1 MFLPFLQCSRFALHC
16 RISKLPR
23 SKNLI
28 KKLALLSSSALLLT
42 GCSSLSLPDQADAPA
57 CEAMSTVLTTKLE
70 TLPSGGFDAV
80 ALSSS
85 ITNDV
90 LSVAPE
96 GFQANIQRVTDAL
109 ATDPISAT
117 EVAAAASEI
126 AIRCALVGVNLEFP
140 NPQDLLGG

>member
-1 MFLPFLQCSRFALHC
+1 M
-16 RISKLPR
+16 
-23 SKNLI
+23 
-28 KKLALLSSSALLLT
+28 SAATLLLT
-42 GCSSLSLPDQADAPA
+42 GCSSLSLPDEADAAA

-70 TLPSGGFDAV
+70 TLPSGGFDAA

-85 ITNDV
+85 IANDV

-140 NPQDLLGG
+140 NPQELLGG

>member
-1 MFLPFLQCSRFALHC
+1 MLLR
-16 RISKLPR
+16 
-23 SKNLI
+23 
-28 KKLALLSSSALLLT
+28 KLAVVTTSALLLT
-42 GCSSLSLPDQADAPA
+42 GCSSLSLPDEADAPA
-57 CEAMSTVLTTKLE
+57 CEALSTVLSTKLE
-70 TLPSGGFDAV
+70 TLPSGGFDATS
-80 ALSSS
+80 LSSA

-96 GFQANIQRVTDAL
+96 GFQANIQRITDAL

-140 NPQDLLGG
+140 NPQELLGG

>member
-1 MFLPFLQCSRFALHC
+1 MLLRNLAI
-16 RISKLPR
+16 IS
-23 SKNLI
+23 
-28 KKLALLSSSALLLT
+28 AGTLLLT

-57 CEAMSTVLTTKLE
+57 CEAMSAVLTSKLE
-70 TLPSGGFDAV
+70 TLPNGGFDAV
-80 ALSSS
+80 ALSNS
-85 ITNDV
+85 ITSDV

-96 GFQANIQRVTDAL
+96 AFQANIQKVADAL
-109 ATDPISAT
+109 VTDPISAT

>member
-1 MFLPFLQCSRFALHC
+1 MLLR
-16 RISKLPR
+16 
-23 SKNLI
+23 NL
-28 KKLALLSSSALLLT
+28 AVMSAATLLLT
-42 GCSSLSLPDQADAPA
+42 GCSSLSLPDEADAAA

-80 ALSSS
+80 ALSNS
-85 ITNDV
+85 ITTDV

-96 GFQANIQRVTDAL
+96 SFQANIQRVTDAL

-140 NPQDLLGG
+140 NPQELLGG

>member
-1 MFLPFLQCSRFALHC
+1 MLLR
-16 RISKLPR
+16 
-23 SKNLI
+23 
-28 KKLALLSSSALLLT
+28 KLAAVTTAALLLT
-42 GCSSLSLPDQADAPA
+42 GCASLPDQADAPA
-57 CEAMSTVLTTKLE
+57 CEALSKVLSTKLE
-70 TLPSGGFDAV
+70 TLPSGGFDATV
-80 ALSSS
+80 LSSA

-96 GFQANIQRVTDAL
+96 GFRANIQRVTDAL

-140 NPQDLLGG
+140 NPQELLGN

>member
-1 MFLPFLQCSRFALHC
+1 MLLR
-16 RISKLPR
+16 
-23 SKNLI
+23 
-28 KKLALLSSSALLLT
+28 KLAVISAGTILLT

-57 CEAMSTVLTTKLE
+57 CEALSAVLTTKLE

-80 ALSSS
+80 ALSIS

-117 EVAAAASEI
+117 EVAGAASEI
-126 AIRCALVGVNLEFP
+126 AIRCALVGVNLDFP

>member
-1 MFLPFLQCSRFALHC
+1 M
-16 RISKLPR
+16 
-23 SKNLI
+23 I
-28 KKLALLSSSALLLT
+28 KILALISTSLLLLT
-42 GCSSLSLPDQADAPA
+42 GCTGLSLPDQADAPA

-70 TLPSGGFDAV
+70 TLPSGGFDAL

-96 GFQANIQRVTDAL
+96 SFQANIQRVTDAL

>member
-1 MFLPFLQCSRFALHC
+1 MLLRNLAV
-16 RISKLPR
+16 IS
-23 SKNLI
+23 
-28 KKLALLSSSALLLT
+28 AATLLLT
-42 GCSSLSLPDQADAPA
+42 GCSSLSLPDEADAPA

-70 TLPSGGFDAV
+70 TLPSGGFDAL
-80 ALSSS
+80 ALSNS
-85 ITNDV
+85 ITTDV

-96 GFQANIQRVTDAL
+96 SFQANIQRVTDAL

-117 EVAAAASEI
+117 DVAAAASEI

>member
-1 MFLPFLQCSRFALHC
+1 M
-16 RISKLPR
+16 
-23 SKNLI
+23 I
-28 KKLALLSSSALLLT
+28 KKLALISTSLLLLT
-42 GCSSLSLPDQADAPA
+42 GCSNLSLPDQADAPA

-70 TLPSGGFDAV
+70 TLPTGGFDAV
-80 ALSSS
+80 ALSNA

-96 GFQANIQRVTDAL
+96 GFQANIQRVADAL
-109 ATDPISAT
+109 ATEPISAT

-140 NPQDLLGG
+140 NSQDLLGG

>member
-1 MFLPFLQCSRFALHC
+1 MLLR
-16 RISKLPR
+16 
-23 SKNLI
+23 
-28 KKLALLSSSALLLT
+28 KLAVISAGTILLT
-42 GCSSLSLPDQADAPA
+42 GCSSLSLPDEADAPA
-57 CEAMSTVLTTKLE
+57 CEAMSTVLASKLE

-80 ALSSS
+80 ALSNS
-85 ITNDV
+85 ITSDV

-96 GFQANIQRVTDAL
+96 GFQANIQRVADAL
-109 ATDPISAT
+109 ATEPISAT

>member
-1 MFLPFLQCSRFALHC
+1 MLLRNLAV
-16 RISKLPR
+16 IS
-23 SKNLI
+23 
-28 KKLALLSSSALLLT
+28 AATLLLT

-80 ALSSS
+80 ALSNS
-85 ITNDV
+85 ITTDV

-96 GFQANIQRVTDAL
+96 SFQANIQRVTDAL

>member
-1 MFLPFLQCSRFALHC
+1 MLLRNLAI
-16 RISKLPR
+16 IS
-23 SKNLI
+23 
-28 KKLALLSSSALLLT
+28 AGTLLLT

-57 CEAMSTVLTTKLE
+57 CEAMSAVLTSKLE
-70 TLPSGGFDAV
+70 TLPNGGFDAV
-80 ALSSS
+80 ALSNS
-85 ITNDV
+85 ITSDV

-96 GFQANIQRVTDAL
+96 GFQANIQKVADAL
-109 ATDPISAT
+109 VTDPISAT

>member
-1 MFLPFLQCSRFALHC
+1 MLLRNLAI
-16 RISKLPR
+16 IS
-23 SKNLI
+23 
-28 KKLALLSSSALLLT
+28 AGTLLLT

-57 CEAMSTVLTTKLE
+57 CEAMSAVLTSKLE
-70 TLPSGGFDAV
+70 TLPNGGFDAV
-80 ALSSS
+80 ALSNS
-85 ITNDV
+85 ITSDV

-96 GFQANIQRVTDAL
+96 AFQDNIQKVADAL
-109 ATDPISAT
+109 VTDPISST

>member
-1 MFLPFLQCSRFALHC
+1 MLLRNLAI
-16 RISKLPR
+16 IS
-23 SKNLI
+23 
-28 KKLALLSSSALLLT
+28 AGTLLLT
-42 GCSSLSLPDQADAPA
+42 GCSSISLPDQADAPA
-57 CEAMSTVLTTKLE
+57 CEALSSVLATKLE

-126 AIRCALVGVNLEFP
+126 AIRCALVGVNLDFP
-140 NPQDLLGG
+140 NPQELLGG

>member
-1 MFLPFLQCSRFALHC
+1 MLLRNLAI
-16 RISKLPR
+16 IS
-23 SKNLI
+23 
-28 KKLALLSSSALLLT
+28 AGTLLLT

-57 CEAMSTVLTTKLE
+57 CEAMSTVLATKLE

-109 ATDPISAT
+109 ATDPINAT

-126 AIRCALVGVNLEFP
+126 AIRCALVGVNLDFP
-140 NPQDLLGG
+140 NPQELLGG